1 MYKIITERLASLRNA
16 PDADPMREPTVE
28 NISNRRTTKA
38 AVRNSHNLMGIR
50 ETIFSQAEL
59 TIVSSTPC
67 RQPVGGAECLAP
79 KYALSMVVGRFAVG
93 YPIKAGACPHGGI
106 FRRATVQPKK
116 RHLHALAS
124 TQDTSTGRT
133 FTGEEETHRSC
144 GRLAAVRWARRS
156 YS

>member
-59 TIVSSTPC
+59 TIVSST
-67 RQPVGGAECLAP
+67 LADSLLGEP
-79 KYALSMVVGRFAVG
+79 SALPPNMHS
-93 YPIKAGACPHGGI
+93 PWWWAGSLSGI
-106 FRRATVQPKK
+106 Q
-116 RHLHALAS
+116 
-124 TQDTSTGRT
+124 
-133 FTGEEETHRSC
+133 
-144 GRLAAVRWARRS
+144 
-156 YS
+156 